1 MSNSGPSNDGPQH
14 QPSTQQQPQSTTPKH
29 LNSSVFFSFLLLLD
43 AVAHSKTRSRSLCPP
58 ARAKSPAICT
68 RNSSICPMSTALY
81 RRSSSST
88 ARSRVT
94 LVCSEVRGR
103 SISAHISANLL
114 RTQLTH
120 QFLHSS
126 ANASSCAAT
135 AECVLPLVHFFLS
148 QARASS
154 DHLSSSLATN
164 VQSVPLSSGVST
176 LQAPRKRCKFIAPLP
191 TSPLPLCPT
200 SPGRHPSERP
210 KFFYVI
216 FASPSY

>member
-1 MSNSGPSNDGPQH
+1 MAPNISPLHNNNLSQLHPNISTRPYFSPFFFCSTPSLIQKRDLA
-14 QPSTQQQPQSTTPKH
+14 PSARPSA
-29 LNSSVFFSFLLLLD
+29 LNLSQFAHATLLFVLCLLL
-43 AVAHSKTRSRSLCPP
+43 
-58 ARAKSPAICT
+58 
-68 RNSSICPMSTALY
+68 LY

-103 SISAHISANLL
+103 SISAHISANFL

-120 QFLHSS
+120 QLLHSS

-148 QARASS
+148 QAWASS
-154 DHLSSSLATN
+154 DRLSSSLATN
-164 VQSVPLSSGVST
+164 VQNVPLSSGVST